1 MPVVM
6 TDPTAF
12 YLDFWGCH
20 WWSELQAQL
29 CAGHVL
35 IIFLPSC
42 DLALAQPPRE
52 LLTQVCQS
60 LKTETFLRIQHA
72 LSFYISFCRSRSFK
86 VHSLQAI
93 LMAWRASTF
102 AAKSEDPHGGKINGV
117 KLSPSYSLTSTHIL
131 WHVKNLNIKNYQITK
146 RMNLANMSPIIK
158 VCKCKQFHNKQII
171 LHTVHLNHFL
181 SIIRQ
186 HPNKSLSK
194 FKYAKWHPKV
204 YFKFLD

>member
-12 YLDFWGCH
+12 YLDFWGFR

-60 LKTETFLRIQHA
+60 LKTERFLRIQHA

-93 LMAWRASTF
+93 LMALRASTF
-102 AAKSEDPHGGKINGV
+102 AAKSEDPHGGKINGDSY
-117 KLSPSYSLTSTHIL
+117 KLSASYSLTGTHIL

-158 VCKCKQFHNKQII
+158 VCNWNNFTINK
-171 LHTVHLNHFL
+171 
-181 SIIRQ
+181 
-186 HPNKSLSK
+186 
-194 FKYAKWHPKV
+194 
-204 YFKFLD
+204 